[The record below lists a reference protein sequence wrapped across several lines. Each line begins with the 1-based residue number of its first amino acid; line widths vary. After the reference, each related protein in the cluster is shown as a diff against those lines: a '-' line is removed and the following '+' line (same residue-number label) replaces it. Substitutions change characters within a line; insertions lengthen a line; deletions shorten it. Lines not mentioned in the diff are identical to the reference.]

1 MKNAHLRMGTLQFTK
16 VLRDTTIDVSVR
28 MDRLIAEH
36 ESDCKSAR
44 CHLLSVIGNDQ
55 EIAAIAAAITDDAR
69 FYASGPE
76 LNRIM
81 IALGKDADVFR
92 GSINIPGRRRP
103 LRHLVAVSEDLSRT
117 RSGGNP
123 TARRTVLCDDDPA
136 FLLYRLGAR
145 FGLPVLAEWSEWFG
159 RELDRHKAVEALI
172 GLGCRPVLVKGTKKR
187 FLGWIGHAL
196 KRGVIAI
203 PRDGQTS
210 PWQVPTSFKTYLDAA
225 VDEAPEFRCSALTE

>member
-1 MKNAHLRMGTLQFTK
+1 MKNAHLRIGTLQFTK

-36 ESDCKSAR
+36 ESDRQSGR

-55 EIAAIAAAITDDAR
+55 EIAAIASAITDEAR
-69 FYASGPE
+69 FYASGPH

-81 IALGKDADVFR
+81 ICLGKDTDVFR

-103 LRHLVAVSEDLSRT
+103 LRHLVAVSEELSRT
-117 RSGGNP
+117 RAGGSP
-123 TARRTVLCDDDPA
+123 SARRTVLCGDDPA

-145 FGLPVLAEWSEWFG
+145 FGLPILPDWSEWFG
-159 RELDRHKAVEALI
+159 GELDRHKAVEALI

-196 KRGVIAI
+196 KRGVIMI
-203 PRDGQTS
+203 PPDGQVS
-210 PWQVPTSFKTYLDAA
+210 PWQVATSFQAGLDK
-225 VDEAPEFRCSALTE
+225 VIETV